1 MKTENKTFAMETISL
16 PAQNF
21 SDSTNMAPLFT
32 KSKSQLIETDS
43 VSNASTA
50 RSSLKSINSNENI
63 NSMEDDEDMLSM
75 PSLDD
80 CMQL

>member
-21 SDSTNMAPLFT
+21 SDSTSMAPLFT

-50 RSSLKSINSNENI
+50 RSSLKSINS
-63 NSMEDDEDMLSM
+63 MEDDEDMLSM

>member
-50 RSSLKSINSNENI
+50 RSSLKSINS
-63 NSMEDDEDMLSM
+63 MEDDEDMLSM